1 MLPSDSHYGNSR
13 SFRNNIYHTRKNQR
27 AVWAVVLAVVFLC
40 AYFVL
45 LAGAMHALDSK
56 EGFSAYLR
64 K

>member
-1 MLPSDSHYGNSR
+1 MLPSESHYGYSR
-13 SFRNNIYHTRKNQR
+13 SFRSNNYNTKKNHR
-27 AVWAVVLAVVFLC
+27 AVWAVVLAVAFLC
-40 AYFVL
+40 AYFIL

>member
-1 MLPSDSHYGNSR
+1 MSPSESQYSYTK
-13 SFRNNIYHTRKNQR
+13 SFRNYDNSKKNQR
-27 AVWAVVLAVVFLC
+27 AVWAVVLAVAFLC

-56 EGFSAYLR
+56 DGFSAVLH

>member
-1 MLPSDSHYGNSR
+1 MFPSNSQYGNSGPYR
-13 SFRNNIYHTRKNQR
+13 STHDTQKKNQR

-40 AYFVL
+40 AYFIL

-56 EGFSAYLR
+56 DGFSAYLR